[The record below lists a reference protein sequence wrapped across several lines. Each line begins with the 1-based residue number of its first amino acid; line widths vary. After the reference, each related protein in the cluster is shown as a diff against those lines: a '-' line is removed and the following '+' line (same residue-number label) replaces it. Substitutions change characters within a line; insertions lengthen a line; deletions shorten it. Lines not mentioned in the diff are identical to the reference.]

1 MDEIAET
8 RCPHC
13 GEQIEVDPSAG
24 RHQVF
29 IEDCWVCCRPIQF
42 EVTFDQEGGPKFK
55 PVLPEHGPARLSR
68 SGC

>member
-13 GEQIEVDPSAG
+13 GEEIEIEVDPSGG
-24 RHQVF
+24 RRQAF

-42 EVTFDQEGGPKFK
+42 EVTFDGDGHAELHAQ
-55 PVLPEHGPARLSR
+55 AA
-68 SGC
+68 